1 MLRALHRALQP
12 GGMLIVEDYSREGPL
27 VRHCA
32 WAISWHDPLHERV
45 YTLADM
51 ARLLAIAGLD
61 RTDGARL
68 RIDTVWRG
76 WIVTIGAPVPTSP
89 RTGAS

>member
-27 VRHCA
+27 VRHFE
-32 WAISWHDPLHERV
+32 WTTSWYDPLHQRA

-51 ARLLAIAGLD
+51 ARLLAVVGLE
-61 RTDGARL
+61 RTYGARL
-68 RIDTVWRG
+68 RSDTLWRG
-76 WIVTIGAPVPTSP
+76 WIVTIGAPVPASP
-89 RTGAS
+89 RAGAG